1 MKTLEMENGIWGS
14 CGEGYIS
21 KEAGQAEDVILVSSS
36 FAECVLQVSHCGEGV
51 EQGRMSTSSENS

>member
-21 KEAGQAEDVILVSSS
+21 EEAGQAEDLILVSSS
-36 FAECVLQVSHCGEGV
+36 FAEWVLQVSHCGEGV
-51 EQGRMSTSSENS
+51 EQGRMSASSENS